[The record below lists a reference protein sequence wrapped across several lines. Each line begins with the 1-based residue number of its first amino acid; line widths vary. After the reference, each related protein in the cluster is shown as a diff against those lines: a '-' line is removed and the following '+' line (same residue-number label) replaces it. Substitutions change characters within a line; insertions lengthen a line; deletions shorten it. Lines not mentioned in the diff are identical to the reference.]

1 MTLFTSASASVR
13 EAVTTLKVI
22 AGLHRGASITL
33 TEPVCC
39 IGSDDSTDVMLGDPG
54 TAPHHIVLRFYGRY
68 IAIEALG
75 GDITINGRSVSQGT
89 GLRCELP
96 AKLHFNDVALE
107 LSRPPAPAIFPG
119 LPTVPVRWRKWLNR
133 SATLAAL
140 VVTLGVLAFYEFI
153 DVNQAD
159 ANIGYHPVTAMLDEQ
174 HMMDTAQSTPPVMDE
189 VRPSPV
195 QALRER
201 LAEAGLASL
210 EVADSGDYIRVSGH
224 YDPDQAGAW
233 NATQRWFDQH
243 YGSRNVLLNEA
254 QLSEVPVRPDLQL
267 QAVWVGKSPY
277 VIDARGQRLYPGA
290 ALSSGWVISAIETD
304 RVLLSRGDDQ
314 FALTL

>member
-75 GDITINGRSVSQGT
+75 GDIIINGRSVSQGT

-159 ANIGYHPVTAMLDEQ
+159 ANIGYHPVTATLDEQ
-174 HMMDTAQSTPPVMDE
+174 PLVNTGQNASQLMADA
-189 VRPSPV
+189 RPGPV
-195 QALRER
+195 QALRQQ
-201 LAEAGLASL
+201 LADAGLASL
-210 EVADSGDYIRVSGH
+210 EVTDSGDYIGVSGQ
-224 YDPDQAGAW
+224 YDPDQVGAW

-243 YGSRNVLLNEA
+243 YGSHNVLLNEVKQREA
-254 QLSEVPVRPDLQL
+254 PVRPDLQL
-267 QAVWVGKSPY
+267 QAVWLGKNPY

-290 ALSSGWVISAIETD
+290 SLSSGWVISAIETD